1 MDESHAL
8 PDTTRIHVPE
18 DVQADIASHLPSSEK
33 QRLISTSRAFFRSA
47 LEDRYRTCGTED
59 QAQKIRTAW
68 HRWRGAD
75 PFLIIIPR
83 LRRLRYA
90 DVPGLLL
97 QHDAHTCSSD
107 PCIAPLVR
115 EVVLVPSVTFFRSS
129 PPRRYQWDDRDVAAG
144 DEDSALRQID
154 TEFLDT
160 LSGLENVTQL
170 VLDLQMSSR
179 RSALGRIIDASWPLL
194 APRLQSL
201 VLKVPDSKYND
212 AVVLGPHAV
221 NLRHLTIIATRYMPG
236 AQACLARLAL
246 DLISSAQHSLTLLKI
261 EIEVHGD
268 SKALYE
274 GLRRLFL
281 PNLRHFGVVSPFC
294 DGPAPSGEENLVP
307 FIRNHTALQTLCVV
321 PNSGTNGIR
330 RVNPTLMPDGSYV
343 RFLQLVADSM
353 AWRTSPISSLALGM
367 PPAQAASTDIISAL
381 GLLSASLEEL
391 WLGWYTCSKDN
402 MIAVFRSI
410 GRSLPHLKSLSL
422 CVSVLTPLLLDV
434 LAHSFA
440 GLQTLS
446 LHVSKLSWP
455 CVRSSLICRRL
466 CSRRQQK
473 EGEVMPKENTITEA
487 GATVPPPQTHRV
499 NNERILAI
507 EEYLR
512 TSHTGLSRVSVRDSE
527 YRFWKALE
535 ILPVY
540 SSLR

>member
-1 MDESHAL
+1 M
-8 PDTTRIHVPE
+8 
-18 DVQADIASHLPSSEK
+18 
-33 QRLISTSRAFFRSA
+33 
-47 LEDRYRTCGTED
+47 
-59 QAQKIRTAW
+59 
-68 HRWRGAD
+68 
-75 PFLIIIPR
+75 
-83 LRRLRYA
+83 
-90 DVPGLLL
+90 
-97 QHDAHTCSSD
+97 
-107 PCIAPLVR
+107 
-115 EVVLVPSVTFFRSS
+115 
-129 PPRRYQWDDRDVAAG
+129 
-144 DEDSALRQID
+144 
-154 TEFLDT
+154 
-160 LSGLENVTQL
+160 
-170 VLDLQMSSR
+170 
-179 RSALGRIIDASWPLL
+179 L

-274 GLRRLFL
+274 GLRRIFL

-321 PNSGTNGIR
+321 PNSGSDGIR
-330 RVNPTLMPDGSYV
+330 RVNPTLMPDGPYA

-353 AWRTSPISSLALGM
+353 AWRATPIASIALGM
-367 PPAQAASTDIISAL
+367 PSAQEAATDMIIAL
-381 GLLSASLEEL
+381 GLLSASLQEL
-391 WLGWYTCSKDN
+391 WLGWPTSSEDN
-402 MIAVFRSI
+402 MVGVVRGVGS
-410 GRSLPHLKSLSL
+410 SLPHLKSLSL
-422 CVSVLTPLLLDV
+422 CVSVLTPALLDV
-434 LAHSFA
+434 LAQSFA
-440 GLQTLS
+440 GLETLS

-466 CSRRQQK
+466 CSRRGQK
-473 EGEVMPKENTITEA
+473 EGEVMPKENKITEA
-487 GATVPPPQTHRV
+487 GVTVPSSRTHRV

-535 ILPVY
+535 ILPVH